1 MAHFERFVAFTLL
14 HEEIGKSIQRIK
26 TEYMQQFGLRSGDA
40 LFLAILAR
48 HPEGLSAAA
57 LAREC
62 GVDKAVISRALPVL
76 LSSGAVTLGDGAAEK
91 HAYRARLCLS
101 ECGREIVE
109 KMRTYSVSAVKTAS
123 TGISTEDLAVFYRVL
138 RTINQNLTE
147 HADKNGEEGENS

>member
-62 GVDKAVISRALPVL
+62 GV
-76 LSSGAVTLGDGAAEK
+76 
-91 HAYRARLCLS
+91 
-101 ECGREIVE
+101 
-109 KMRTYSVSAVKTAS
+109 
-123 TGISTEDLAVFYRVL
+123 
-138 RTINQNLTE
+138 
-147 HADKNGEEGENS
+147 